1 MTMHLARRLVAITAA
16 ITAACGVLF
25 ASTPASASPTAP
37 SQATSYSDTPGIL
50 ATAPSCVTRNVWET
64 PDGFDVQMHNTCT
77 YTVRVKV
84 IVDWGGDSGCY
95 TIAPGNYA
103 YFYYEGVFG
112 QYNSLVTC

>member
-1 MTMHLARRLVAITAA
+1 
-16 ITAACGVLF
+16 
-25 ASTPASASPTAP
+25 
-37 SQATSYSDTPGIL
+37 
-50 ATAPSCVTRNVWET
+50 
-64 PDGFDVQMHNTCT
+64 MHNTCT